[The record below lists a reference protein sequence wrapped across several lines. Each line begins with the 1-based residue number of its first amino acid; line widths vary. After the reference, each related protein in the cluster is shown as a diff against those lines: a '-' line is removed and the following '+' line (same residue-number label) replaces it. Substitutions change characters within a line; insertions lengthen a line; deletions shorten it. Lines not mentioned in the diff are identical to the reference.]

1 MATKIRRSLATKFN
15 LLAIALVL
23 VTALGIALFVVRQER
38 INTSRALVNHGRSI
52 AAMVAQNSEYG
63 IYTENEAF
71 LSQIIDSLAVDAE
84 IAYVTIVNQHR
95 HVLVSRNLQT
105 GVQIPTTLSLRQEPM
120 LPQSLREA
128 EFRNDADGEL
138 YFDILTPVVSQA
150 KSEAPDALVRLAPH
164 AEQSQIIGYVQL
176 GLTQQGLRSHIRHF
190 LVSTGL
196 FTSALVFVGVL
207 LSLLLTR
214 RITSPLHT
222 LAQVAFAISEGQ
234 FDHQIVITHDDEVAD
249 LAHAFNRML
258 ANLRDYQTQVAAH
271 HRTLEDKVAQ
281 RTLDLQQAMES
292 ARDMAQKAEEANHAK
307 SQFLANMSHEIRTP
321 MNGVLGMSELLLH
334 TTLTDQQRSFADAV
348 RRSGEN
354 LLAIINDILDFSK
367 IEAGKLELE
376 CVTLNLPQIIEAI
389 VELFAEPAHRKGIEL
404 AYLIDPALSPV
415 FLGDPVRL
423 RQILTNLLGN
433 AIKFTDHGE
442 VVLEVAEHTA
452 HSPGL
457 TPTPR
462 PDAPST
468 LLHFTVRDT
477 GIGIAPEM
485 QTKIF
490 ASFAQVDG
498 STTRQ
503 YGGTGLGLTIAKQ
516 LTNMMGGSMGV
527 DSIPGQGSTFWFTVC
542 LPKPPPDVQP
552 APVQH
557 QDLQDRRVLIVDDN
571 ATNRAILCQWVS
583 VWGMHHESAADGLQ
597 ALERLRTAVAQ
608 GEPYDFAVL
617 DMMMP
622 GMDGIMLTHAIKADS
637 TIAAVRLVMLT
648 SMGVHAEVQE
658 ARQAGI
664 MGFLSK
670 PVRQSQLYNCLI
682 AASEAS
688 AQDSLAA
695 PQPNPAPAIDLMPL
709 QGRILLAE
717 DNPVNQEVAVGMLET
732 LECQV
737 DVVATG
743 LQAVE
748 ALERC
753 SYDVV
758 LMDCQMP
765 EMGGLEATRVIRE
778 REALPSISHPAVH
791 TPIIA
796 LTAHALLSDREQCL
810 AAGMDDYLSKPFTL
824 EALHATLARWL
835 SQQSAAASAPA
846 QEERSEVTRLDAI
859 DRKALDTLRSLRRG
873 GTPDLLHKVLHMYL
887 HNAPQLLDSIRDAV
901 AHSDALALQQ
911 AAHSLK
917 SSSATVGALQLAAF
931 SQEMEALGK
940 TQSMTLA
947 VPLLATMEAEYAVV
961 EEALQR
967 ELPVVQE
974 DVTHAEQPTRLY

>member
-1 MATKIRRSLATKFN
+1 MAAKIRLSLATKFN
-15 LLAIALVL
+15 MLALALVL

-38 INTSRALVNHGRSI
+38 INTSRALVNHGRSV

-84 IAYVTIVNQHR
+84 VAYVTILNR
-95 HVLVSRNLQT
+95 DRRVLVSRTLQA
-105 GVQIPTTLSLRQEPM
+105 GVQIPTTFYPQQEPM
-120 LPQSLREA
+120 LPQSIREA

-138 YFDILTPVVSQA
+138 YFDILTPVISQA
-150 KSEAPDALVRLAPH
+150 KSEATDALSRLAPH
-164 AEQSQIIGYVQL
+164 AEQSQLIGYVQL
-176 GLTQQGLRSHIRHF
+176 GLTQRGLRSHIQHF
-190 LVSTGL
+190 LVSTVL

-207 LSLLLTR
+207 LSLFLTR

-222 LAQVAFAISEGQ
+222 LAQVALAISEGQ
-234 FDHQIVITHDDEVAD
+234 FDHQIVIHHNDEVAD

-321 MNGVLGMSELLLH
+321 MNGILGMSELLLH

-376 CVTLNLPQIIEAI
+376 CVTLQLPQMVEETI
-389 VELFAEPAHRKGIEL
+389 ELFAEPAHRKGIEL
-404 AYLIDPALSPV
+404 AYFLDPALPSV

-423 RQILTNLLGN
+423 RQILTNLLSN

-442 VVLEVAEHTA
+442 VVLEIAEHTA
-452 HSPGL
+452 QSPEL
-457 TPTPR
+457 TLPQQS
-462 PDAPST
+462 DAPST
-468 LLHFTVRDT
+468 LVRFTVRDT
-477 GIGIAPEM
+477 GIGIDPEM

-498 STTRQ
+498 STTRK

-516 LTNMMGGSMGV
+516 LTHMMGGSIGV
-527 DSIPGQGSTFWFTVC
+527 DSTPGQGATFWFTVC
-542 LPKPPPDVQP
+542 LLKPPPGVQP
-552 APVQH
+552 TPVPH
-557 QDLQDRRVLIVDDN
+557 QGLQGRRVLIVDDN
-571 ATNRAILCQWVS
+571 ETNRTILCQWVS
-583 VWGMHHESAADGLQ
+583 IWGMHHESAADGLQ
-597 ALERLRTAVAQ
+597 ALERLRAAVAQ
-608 GEPYDFAVL
+608 GKPYDFAVL

-622 GMDGIMLTHAIKADS
+622 GMDGIRLTHAIKADS

-648 SMGVHAEVQE
+648 SMGVHTKVQE

-664 MGFLSK
+664 RGFLSK
-670 PVRQSQLYNCLI
+670 PVRQSQLYNCLLT
-682 AASEAS
+682 ASEAS
-688 AQDSLAA
+688 AQTASPA
-695 PQPNPAPAIDLMPL
+695 PQPHATPIIDLAPL

-717 DNPVNQEVAVGMLET
+717 DNPINQEVARGMIESMG
-732 LECQV
+732 CQV

-743 LQAVE
+743 LQAIE
-748 ALERC
+748 ALERS
-753 SYDVV
+753 SYDIV

-765 EMGGLEATRVIRE
+765 EMGGLEATRIIRE
-778 REALPSISHPAVH
+778 REAMPTVSRPVMH
-791 TPIIA
+791 TPIVA
-796 LTAHALLSDREQCL
+796 LTAHALPSDREQCL

-824 EALHATLARWL
+824 EALHAILARWL
-835 SQQSAAASAPA
+835 SQQAAGASASAPEDKA
-846 QEERSEVTRLDAI
+846 EATRLDTI
-859 DRKALDTLRSLRRG
+859 DRKVLETLRSLRRG
-873 GTPDLLHKVLHMYL
+873 KGPDLLPKVLHMYL
-887 HNAPQLLDSIRDAV
+887 HHAPHLLNAMRDAV
-901 AHSDALALQQ
+901 THSDTPALQR

-917 SSSATVGALQLAAF
+917 SSSANVGAMQLAAL
-931 SQEMEALGK
+931 SKEMEALGK
-940 TQSMTLA
+940 AQQMTQA
-947 VPLLATMEAEYAVV
+947 VSLLATIEAEYTIV
-961 EEALQR
+961 EAALQR
-967 ELPVVQE
+967 ELLVAQE
-974 DVTHAEQPTRLY
+974 GVTE

>member
-1 MATKIRRSLATKFN
+1 MATKLRLSLATKFN
-15 LLAIALVL
+15 VLAIASVL

-38 INTSRALVNHGRSI
+38 LNTSRALLNHGRSV

-63 IYTENEAF
+63 IYTENAAF

-84 IAYVTIVNQHR
+84 IAYVTILNQDR
-95 HVLVSRNLQT
+95 YVLVSRNLQT
-105 GVQIPTTLSLRQEPM
+105 GVQIPAPLSPRQEPM
-120 LPQSLREA
+120 PSQSIRET
-128 EFRNDADGEL
+128 EFRNEADGEL

-150 KSEAPDALVRLAPH
+150 KSAATDALSRLAPH
-164 AEQSQIIGYVQL
+164 AEQSQVIGYVQL

-190 LVSTGL
+190 LVSTVL

-207 LSLLLTR
+207 LSLFLTR

-222 LAQVAFAISEGQ
+222 LAQVALAISEGQ
-234 FDHQIVITHDDEVAD
+234 FDHQLIINHNDEVAD

-258 ANLRDYQTQVAAH
+258 ANLRDYQIQVAAH

-281 RTLDLQQAMES
+281 RTLDLQQAMEN
-292 ARDMAQKAEEANHAK
+292 ARELAQKAEDANQAK

-321 MNGVLGMSELLLH
+321 MNGVLGMNELLLH
-334 TTLTDQQRSFADAV
+334 TTLTDQQRSFAEAV

-354 LLAIINDILDFSK
+354 LLALINDILDFSK

-376 CVTLNLPQIIEAI
+376 CVPLYLPQIIEEL

-404 AYLIDPALSPV
+404 AYFLDPALPSV

-433 AIKFTDHGE
+433 AIKFTAHGE

-452 HSPGL
+452 HSPE
-457 TPTPR
+457 PTP
-462 PDAPST
+462 PQQSEAASI

-498 STTRQ
+498 STTRK
-503 YGGTGLGLTIAKQ
+503 YGGTGLGLTITKQ
-516 LTNMMGGSMGV
+516 LTHMMGGSIGV
-527 DSIPGQGSTFWFTVC
+527 NSTPGQGSTFWFTVC
-542 LPKPPPDVQP
+542 LLKPPPDIQP
-552 APVQH
+552 TPVPPQG
-557 QDLQDRRVLIVDDN
+557 LQGRRVLVVDDN
-571 ATNRAILCQWVS
+571 ETNRTILCQWVS
-583 VWGMHHESAADGLQ
+583 IWGMHHESAADGLQ

-622 GMDGIMLTHAIKADS
+622 GMDGITLTHAIKADS

-648 SMGVHAEVQE
+648 SMGVHTKLQE

-664 MGFLSK
+664 IGFLSK
-670 PVRQSQLYNCLI
+670 PIRQSQLYNCLLT
-682 AASEAS
+682 ASGATAQSAS
-688 AQDSLAA
+688 SA
-695 PQPNPAPAIDLMPL
+695 PQPPAPPTIDLMPL

-717 DNPVNQEVAVGMLET
+717 DNPINQEVARGMIESLG
-732 LECQV
+732 CQV
-737 DVVATG
+737 DVVETG
-743 LQAVE
+743 VQAVE
-748 ALERC
+748 ELERGC
-753 SYDVV
+753 YDVV

-765 EMGGLEATRVIRE
+765 EMGGLEATRIIRE
-778 REALPSISHPAVH
+778 RQAVPALSRPAMH

-796 LTAHALLSDREQCL
+796 LTAHALPSDREQCL

-824 EALHATLARWL
+824 DALHATLARWL
-835 SQQSAAASAPA
+835 SQPSAEASVSAS
-846 QEERSEVTRLDAI
+846 EEQAETPRLDTI
-859 DRKALDTLRSLRRG
+859 DYKVLDALRSLRRG
-873 GTPDLLHKVLHMYL
+873 KAPNLLSKVLHLYL
-887 HNAPQLLDSIRDAV
+887 NHAPQLLNTIRHAV

-917 SSSATVGALQLAAF
+917 SSSANVGAMQLAAF
-931 SQEMEALGK
+931 SKEMEALGK
-940 TQSMTLA
+940 AQQVPQA
-947 VPLLATMEAEYAVV
+947 VSLLAAMEAEYTLV
-961 EEALQR
+961 EQALQR
-967 ELPVVQE
+967 EILVAQE
-974 DVTHAEQPTRLY
+974 GVTE

>member
-1 MATKIRRSLATKFN
+1 MATKIRLSLATKFN

-38 INTSRALVNHGRSI
+38 INTSRALVNHGRSV

-63 IYTENEAF
+63 IYTENAAF

-84 IAYVTIVNQHR
+84 IAYVTILNQDR

-105 GVQIPTTLSLRQEPM
+105 GVQIPTTLYPRQEPM
-120 LPQSLREA
+120 LPQSMRET
-128 EFRNDADGEL
+128 EFRNEADGEL

-150 KSEAPDALVRLAPH
+150 KSAATDALSRLAPH

-190 LVSTGL
+190 LVSTVL

-207 LSLLLTR
+207 LSLFLTR

-222 LAQVAFAISEGQ
+222 LAQVALAISKGQ
-234 FDHQIVITHDDEVAD
+234 FDHQIVINHNDEVAD

-281 RTLDLQQAMES
+281 RTLDLQQAMEN
-292 ARDMAQKAEEANHAK
+292 ARDLAQKAEEANQAK

-334 TTLTDQQRSFADAV
+334 TTLTDQQRSFAEAV

-354 LLAIINDILDFSK
+354 LLALINDILDFSK

-376 CVTLNLPQIIEAI
+376 CVPLNLPQIVEEL

-404 AYLIDPALSPV
+404 AYFLDPALPSV

-452 HSPGL
+452 HSPEL
-457 TPTPR
+457 TPPQR

-498 STTRQ
+498 STTRK

-516 LTNMMGGSMGV
+516 LTHMMGGSIGV
-527 DSIPGQGSTFWFTVC
+527 DSTPGQGSTFWFTVC
-542 LPKPPPDVQP
+542 LLKPPPGVQP
-552 APVQH
+552 TPVPH
-557 QDLQDRRVLIVDDN
+557 QGLQGRRVLIVDDN
-571 ATNRAILCQWVS
+571 ETNRTILCQWVS
-583 VWGMHHESAADGLQ
+583 IWGMHHESAADGLQ

-622 GMDGIMLTHAIKADS
+622 GMDGITLTHAIKADS

-648 SMGVHAEVQE
+648 SMGVHTKVQE

-670 PVRQSQLYNCLI
+670 PVRQSQLYNCLLT
-682 AASEAS
+682 ASEAS
-688 AQDSLAA
+688 AQSAPPA
-695 PQPNPAPAIDLMPL
+695 PQPHATPAIDLLPL
-709 QGRILLAE
+709 QGQILLAE
-717 DNPVNQEVAVGMLET
+717 DNPINQEVAVGMIESLG
-732 LECQV
+732 CQI

-743 LQAVE
+743 LQAIE
-748 ALERC
+748 ALERR

-765 EMGGLEATRVIRE
+765 EMGGLEATRIIRE
-778 REALPSISHPAVH
+778 REAVPAISRPVMH

-796 LTAHALLSDREQCL
+796 LTAHALPSDREQCL

-824 EALHATLARWL
+824 EALHVTLARWL
-835 SQQSAAASAPA
+835 SQPAAEASASAP
-846 QEERSEVTRLDAI
+846 EEQAEATRLDTI
-859 DRKALDTLRSLRRG
+859 DRKVLDTLRSLRRG
-873 GTPDLLHKVLHMYL
+873 K
-887 HNAPQLLDSIRDAV
+887 APESAAQS
-901 AHSDALALQQ
+901 
-911 AAHSLK
+911 AAH
-917 SSSATVGALQLAAF
+917 
-931 SQEMEALGK
+931 
-940 TQSMTLA
+940 
-947 VPLLATMEAEYAVV
+947 VP
-961 EEALQR
+961 
-967 ELPVVQE
+967 
-974 DVTHAEQPTRLY
+974 

>member
-1 MATKIRRSLATKFN
+1 MATKIRLSLATKFN

-38 INTSRALVNHGRSI
+38 INTSRALVNHGRSV

-63 IYTENEAF
+63 IYTENETF

-84 IAYVTIVNQHR
+84 IAYVTILNQDR

-105 GVQIPTTLSLRQEPM
+105 GVQIPTTLSPQQKPM
-120 LPQSLREA
+120 LPQSIREA

-138 YFDILTPVVSQA
+138 YFDILTPVVSQS
-150 KSEAPDALVRLAPH
+150 KSEATDALSRLAPH

-190 LVSTGL
+190 LVSTVL

-214 RITSPLHT
+214 RITSPLHA
-222 LAQVAFAISEGQ
+222 LAQVALAISDGR
-234 FDHQIVITHDDEVAD
+234 FDHQIDINHDDEVAD

-258 ANLRDYQTQVAAH
+258 ANLCDYQTQVAAH

-281 RTLDLQQAMES
+281 RTLDLQQAMEN
-292 ARDMAQKAEEANHAK
+292 ARDLAQKAEEANQAK

-334 TTLTDQQRSFADAV
+334 TTLTDQQRSFAEAV

-354 LLAIINDILDFSK
+354 LLALINDILDFSK

-376 CVTLNLPQIIEAI
+376 YVTLNLPQIIEEI

-404 AYLIDPALSPV
+404 AYLLDPALPPV
-415 FLGDPVRL
+415 FLGDPMRL

-433 AIKFTDHGE
+433 AVKFTDRGE
-442 VVLEVAEHTA
+442 VVLKVAEHTA
-452 HSPGL
+452 HSTDL
-457 TPTPR
+457 TPTQR

-468 LLHFTVRDT
+468 MLHFTVRDT

-485 QTKIF
+485 QTRIF
-490 ASFAQVDG
+490 ESFAQVDG
-498 STTRQ
+498 STTRK

-516 LTNMMGGSMGV
+516 LTTMMGGSMGV
-527 DSIPGQGSTFWFTVC
+527 DSTPGQGSTFWFTVC
-542 LPKPPPDVQP
+542 LPKLPTDAQP

-557 QDLQDRRVLIVDDN
+557 QDLQGRRVLIVDDN
-571 ATNRAILCQWVS
+571 ATNRTILCQWAS
-583 VWGMHHESAADGLQ
+583 AWGMHHESAADGPQ
-597 ALERLRTAVAQ
+597 ALERLRTAIAQ

-664 MGFLSK
+664 IGFLSK
-670 PVRQSQLYNCLI
+670 PVRQSQLYNCLS
-682 AASEAS
+682 AALEAS
-688 AQDSLAA
+688 ALGSPPT
-695 PQPNPAPAIDLMPL
+695 PQPKLAPAIDLMPL
-709 QGRILLAE
+709 HGRILLAE
-717 DNPVNQEVAVGMLET
+717 DNPINQEVAVGMIES

-737 DVVATG
+737 DVVSTG

-778 REALPSISHPAVH
+778 REALSSISHPAVH

-796 LTAHALLSDREQCL
+796 LTAHALPSDREQCL

-824 EALHATLARWL
+824 EAIHTTLARWL
-835 SQQSAAASAPA
+835 SHQPAAASASA
-846 QEERSEVTRLDAI
+846 KDERREATRPDSI
-859 DRKALDTLRSLRRG
+859 DHKVLGTLRSLRRG
-873 GTPDLLHKVLHMYL
+873 GTPNLLHKVLPLYL
-887 HNAPQLLDSIRDAV
+887 TSAPQLLDTMRDAV
-901 AHSDALALQQ
+901 ACCDALALQQ

-917 SSSATVGALQLAAF
+917 SSSANVGALQLAAF
-931 SQEMEALGK
+931 CKEMEALGK
-940 TQSMTLA
+940 AQSMIQA
-947 VPLLATMEAEYAVV
+947 VPLLATMKAEYALV
-961 EEALQR
+961 EKALQR
-967 ELPVVQE
+967 ELSIVQE
-974 DVTHAEQPTRLY
+974 EVMHAE

>member
-1 MATKIRRSLATKFN
+1 MAIKIRLSLATKFN
-15 LLAIALVL
+15 VLTIALVL

-38 INTSRALVNHGRSI
+38 INTSRALVNHGRSV

-63 IYTENEAF
+63 IYTENETF
-71 LSQIIDSLAVDAE
+71 LLQIIDSLAVDAE
-84 IAYVTIVNQHR
+84 IAYVTILNQDR
-95 HVLVSRNLQT
+95 HVLVSRNLQA
-105 GVQIPTTLSLRQEPM
+105 GVQIPTTLYPRQEPT
-120 LPQSLREA
+120 LPRSTREA

-150 KSEAPDALVRLAPH
+150 KSEAGDALSRLAPH

-176 GLTQQGLRSHIRHF
+176 GLTQQGLRSHIQHF
-190 LVSTGL
+190 LLSTVL

-214 RITSPLHT
+214 RITLPLHT
-222 LAQVAFAISEGQ
+222 LAQAALAISKGQ
-234 FDHQIVITHDDEVAD
+234 FDHQIVINHDDEVAD

-281 RTLDLQQAMES
+281 RTLDLQQAMEH
-292 ARDMAQKAEEANHAK
+292 ARDLAQKAEEANQAK

-334 TTLTDQQRSFADAV
+334 TTLTDQQRSFAEAV

-376 CVTLNLPQIIEAI
+376 CVPLHLPQIVEET

-404 AYLIDPALSPV
+404 AYLLDPTLPTV

-433 AIKFTDHGE
+433 AVKFTDHGE
-442 VVLEVAEHTA
+442 VVLEIAEHPA
-452 HSPGL
+452 HSTSSAPL
-457 TPTPR
+457 QR

-468 LLHFTVRDT
+468 ILHFAVRDT
-477 GIGIAPEM
+477 GIGIAPEI

-490 ASFAQVDG
+490 ESFAQADG
-498 STTRQ
+498 SITRK

-516 LTNMMGGSMGV
+516 LTSMMGGSMGV
-527 DSIPGQGSTFWFTVC
+527 DSTPGQGSTFWFTVC
-542 LPKPPPDVQP
+542 LSTPPTDVQP
-552 APVQH
+552 APVQP
-557 QDLQDRRVLIVDDN
+557 QGLLGRRVLIVDDN
-571 ATNRAILCQWVS
+571 ATNRAILCQWAS
-583 VWGMHHESAADGLQ
+583 AWGMHRESAADGPQ

-608 GEPYDFAVL
+608 GKPYDFAVL

-637 TIAAVRLVMLT
+637 TIAAVLLVMLT
-648 SMGVHAEVQE
+648 SMGVHAEIQE
-658 ARQAGI
+658 AREAGI
-664 MGFLSK
+664 QGFLSK

-682 AASEAS
+682 AALDAS
-688 AQDSLAA
+688 AQGSLAA
-695 PQPNPAPAIDLMPL
+695 PPPNPTSAIHLRPL
-709 QGRILLAE
+709 HGRILLAE
-717 DNPVNQEVAVGMLET
+717 DNPVNQEVAMGMIES

-743 LQAVE
+743 IQAVE
-748 ALERC
+748 ALERG

-778 REALPSISHPAVH
+778 REALLSSSHPPVH

-796 LTAHALLSDREQCL
+796 LTAHALPSDRAQCL

-824 EALHATLARWL
+824 EALRATLARWL
-835 SQQSAAASAPA
+835 SPQSAAASAST
-846 QEERSEVTRLDAI
+846 ERSEAPRLDSL
-859 DRKALDTLRSLRRG
+859 DRKALDTLRSLRKG
-873 GTPDLLHKVLHMYL
+873 GTPDLLHKVLHIYL
-887 HNAPQLLDSIRDAV
+887 TNAPQLLETIRDAV

-917 SSSATVGALQLAAF
+917 SSSANVGALQLAAF
-931 SQEMEALGK
+931 SKEMEALGK
-940 TQSMTLA
+940 TQNMIQA
-947 VPLLATMEAEYAVV
+947 VSLLPTMEAEYAVV
-961 EEALQR
+961 EQALQR
-967 ELPVVQE
+967 ELLVVQE
-974 DVTHAEQPTRLY
+974 ELTPDG

>member
-1 MATKIRRSLATKFN
+1 MATNIRLSLATKFN
-15 LLAIALVL
+15 VLTIALVL

-38 INTSRALVNHGRSI
+38 INTSRALVNHGRSV

-63 IYTENEAF
+63 IYTENAAF

-84 IAYVTIVNQHR
+84 IAYVTILNQDS

-105 GVQIPTTLSLRQEPM
+105 GVQIPTTLHPRQEPM
-120 LPQSLREA
+120 LPQSIRDT
-128 EFRNDADGEL
+128 EFRNEADGEL

-150 KSEAPDALVRLAPH
+150 KSEATDALSRLAPH

-196 FTSALVFVGVL
+196 FTAALVFVGVL
-207 LSLLLTR
+207 LSLFLTR

-222 LAQVAFAISEGQ
+222 LAQVALAISEGQ
-234 FDHQIVITHDDEVAD
+234 FDHQVVINHNDEVAD

-258 ANLRDYQTQVAAH
+258 ANLRDYQRQVAAH

-281 RTLDLQQAMES
+281 RTLDLQQAMEN
-292 ARDMAQKAEEANHAK
+292 ARELAQKAEDANQAK

-321 MNGVLGMSELLLH
+321 MNGVLGMCELLLH
-334 TTLTDQQRSFADAV
+334 TTLTEQQRAFAEAV

-354 LLAIINDILDFSK
+354 LLALINDILDFSK

-376 CVTLNLPQIIEAI
+376 CVPLHLPQIVEEL

-404 AYLIDPALSPV
+404 AYCLDPALPSV

-423 RQILTNLLGN
+423 RQILTNLLSN
-433 AIKFTDHGE
+433 AIKFTAHGE
-442 VVLEVAEHTA
+442 VVLEVAEHTV
-452 HSPGL
+452 HSPEL
-457 TPTPR
+457 TPP
-462 PDAPST
+462 PDAAST
-468 LLHFTVRDT
+468 LLRFTVRDT

-498 STTRQ
+498 STTRK

-516 LTNMMGGSMGV
+516 LTHMMGGSIGV
-527 DSIPGQGSTFWFTVC
+527 DSTPELGSTFWFTVC
-542 LPKPPPDVQP
+542 LLKPPPGVQP
-552 APVQH
+552 TPVLYQG
-557 QDLQDRRVLIVDDN
+557 LQGRRVLIVDDN
-571 ATNRAILCQWVS
+571 ETNRTILCQWVGI
-583 VWGMHHESAADGLQ
+583 WGMHHESAADGPQ
-597 ALERLRTAVAQ
+597 ALEKLRTAVTR

-622 GMDGIMLTHAIKADS
+622 GMDGITLTHAIKADA
-637 TIAAVRLVMLT
+637 TIAAVRLVLLT
-648 SMGVHAEVQE
+648 SMGVHTRVQE

-664 MGFLSK
+664 VGFLSK
-670 PVRQSQLYNCLI
+670 PVRQSQLYNCLLT
-682 AASEAS
+682 ASEAS
-688 AQDSLAA
+688 AQSVAPA
-695 PQPNPAPAIDLMPL
+695 PQPKAPPIIDLTPL

-717 DNPVNQEVAVGMLET
+717 DNPINQEVAVGMLES
-732 LECQV
+732 LGCQV

-748 ALERC
+748 ALERG
-753 SYDVV
+753 SYDAV

-765 EMGGLEATRVIRE
+765 EMGGLEATRIMRE
-778 REALPSISHPAVH
+778 REAVPTISRAVRH

-796 LTAHALLSDREQCL
+796 LTAHALPSDREQCL

-824 EALHATLARWL
+824 DALHATLARWL
-835 SQQSAAASAPA
+835 SQPSAAASAAAPEA
-846 QEERSEVTRLDAI
+846 QAETTHRDII
-859 DRKALDTLRSLRRG
+859 DRQVLETLKSLRG
-873 GTPDLLHKVLHMYL
+873 GKAPNLLPKVLRLYL
-887 HNAPQLLDSIRDAV
+887 IHAPQLLHTMHDAV
-901 AHSDALALQQ
+901 AQSDALALQR
-911 AAHSLK
+911 AAHNLK
-917 SSSATVGALQLAAF
+917 SSSANVGAMQLAAF
-931 SQEMEALGK
+931 SKEMEDLGK
-940 TQSMTLA
+940 AQQITQA
-947 VPLLATMEAEYAVV
+947 VALLATIEAEYAMV

-967 ELPVVQE
+967 ELRVVQE
-974 DVTHAEQPTRLY
+974 DVTH

>member
-23 VTALGIALFVVRQER
+23 VTALGIALFVIRQER
-38 INTSRALVNHGRSI
+38 INTSRALVNHGRSV

-63 IYTENEAF
+63 IYTENETF
-71 LSQIIDSLAVDAE
+71 LSQIIESLAVDAE
-84 IAYVTIVNQHR
+84 IAYVTILNQDR
-95 HVLVSRNLQT
+95 RVLVSRTLQA
-105 GVQIPTTLSLRQEPM
+105 GVQIPTTFHPRQEPI
-120 LPQSLREA
+120 LPKSVREA

-150 KSEAPDALVRLAPH
+150 KSEATDALARLAPH
-164 AEQSQIIGYVQL
+164 TEQSQIIGYVQL
-176 GLTQQGLRSHIRHF
+176 GLTQKGLRSHIRHF
-190 LVSTGL
+190 LVSTVL
-196 FTSALVFVGVL
+196 FTSALVFVGVV

-222 LAQVAFAISEGQ
+222 LAQAALAISEGQ
-234 FDHQIVITHDDEVAD
+234 FDHQIVIKHDDEVAD
-249 LAHAFNRML
+249 LAHAFKRML

-321 MNGVLGMSELLLH
+321 MNGILGMSELLLH
-334 TTLTDQQRSFADAV
+334 TSLTDQQRSFADAV

-376 CVTLNLPQIIEAI
+376 CVALNLPQIVEEI

-404 AYLIDPALSPV
+404 AYLLDPALPPV

-442 VVLEVAEHTA
+442 VVLEVAEHTTP
-452 HSPGL
+452 STGL
-457 TPTPR
+457 TPTQ
-462 PDAPST
+462 DSDTPST

-477 GIGIAPEM
+477 GIGIAPAM

-490 ASFAQVDG
+490 ESFAQVDG
-498 STTRQ
+498 STTRR

-527 DSIPGQGSTFWFTVC
+527 DSISGQGSTFRFTVC
-542 LPKPPPDVQP
+542 LPKPPAGVQP
-552 APVQH
+552 APVPH
-557 QDLQDRRVLIVDDN
+557 QGLEGRRVLIVDDN
-571 ATNRAILCQWVS
+571 ATNRTILCQWVS
-583 VWGMHHESAADGLQ
+583 AWGMHHESAVDGPQ

-608 GEPYDFAVL
+608 GEPYDFALL

-622 GMDGIMLTHAIKADS
+622 GMDGITLTHAIKADA
-637 TIAAVRLVMLT
+637 TIAAVRLLMLT

-664 MGFLSK
+664 RGFLSK
-670 PVRQSQLYNCLI
+670 PIRQSQLYNCLI

-688 AQDSLAA
+688 AQGS
-695 PQPNPAPAIDLMPL
+695 PPPPPPNLTPAIDLMPL
-709 QGRILLAE
+709 HGRILLAE
-717 DNPVNQEVAVGMLET
+717 DNPINQEVAVGMIKS

-778 REALPSISHPAVH
+778 REALPSFSHPAAH

-796 LTAHALLSDREQCL
+796 LTAHALASDREQCL

-835 SQQSAAASAPA
+835 LQQPAVASASA
-846 QEERSEVTRLDAI
+846 TAERSEATRVDSI
-859 DRKALDTLRSLRRG
+859 DRKTLDTLRSLRKG
-873 GTPDLLHKVLHMYL
+873 GTLDLLHKVLHMYL
-887 HNAPQLLDSIRDAV
+887 NNTPQLLDTIRDAV
-901 AHSDALALQQ
+901 AHSDALARQQ

-917 SSSATVGALQLAAF
+917 STSANVGALQLAAF
-931 SQEMEALGK
+931 SKEMEALGK
-940 TQSMTLA
+940 AQSITQA
-947 VPLLATMEAEYAVV
+947 VPLLATMEAENAVV
-961 EEALQR
+961 EKALQR
-967 ELPVVQE
+967 ELLVVQE
-974 DVTHAEQPTRLY
+974 DMMHAEQNR

>member
-1 MATKIRRSLATKFN
+1 MATKLRLSLATKFN

-38 INTSRALVNHGRSI
+38 INTSRALVNHGRSV

-63 IYTENEAF
+63 IYTENETS

-84 IAYVTIVNQHR
+84 IAYVTILNQDR
-95 HVLVSRNLQT
+95 HVLVSRNLRA
-105 GVQIPTTLSLRQEPM
+105 GVQIPTPLYPQQERR
-120 LPQSLREA
+120 LPQNIREA
-128 EFRNDADGEL
+128 EFRNATDGEL

-150 KSEAPDALVRLAPH
+150 KSEATDALSRLAPN

-190 LVSTGL
+190 LASTVL

-207 LSLLLTR
+207 LSLFLTR

-222 LAQVAFAISEGQ
+222 LAQVALGISEGQ
-234 FDHQIVITHDDEVAD
+234 FDHQIAINHDDEIAD

-281 RTLDLQQAMES
+281 RTLDLQQAMEN
-292 ARDMAQKAEEANHAK
+292 ARDLAQKAEEANQAK

-334 TTLTDQQRSFADAV
+334 TTLTDQQRSFAEAV

-376 CVTLNLPQIIEAI
+376 CVTFHLPQIVEEV

-404 AYLIDPALSPV
+404 AYLLDPALPPV
-415 FLGDPVRL
+415 FLGDPGRL

-433 AIKFTDHGE
+433 AVKFTDHGE
-442 VVLEVAEHTA
+442 VVLEVTEHTA
-452 HSPGL
+452 HSTGL
-457 TPTPR
+457 PPTTR

-485 QTKIF
+485 KTTIF
-490 ASFAQVDG
+490 ESFAQVDG
-498 STTRQ
+498 STTRK

-516 LTNMMGGSMGV
+516 LTHMMGGSMGV
-527 DSIPGQGSTFWFTVC
+527 DSTPGQGSTFWFTAC
-542 LPKPPPDVQP
+542 LSKPPTDVQP

-557 QDLQDRRVLIVDDN
+557 QGLQGRRVLIVDDN
-571 ATNRAILCQWVS
+571 ATNRTILCQWAKA
-583 VWGMHHESAADGLQ
+583 WGMHHESAADGPQ
-597 ALERLRTAVAQ
+597 ALERLRTATAQ

-622 GMDGIMLTHAIKADS
+622 GMDGLTLTHAIKADA
-637 TIAAVRLVMLT
+637 TIAAVHLVILT

-664 MGFLSK
+664 IGFLSK
-670 PVRQSQLYNCLI
+670 PVRQSQLYNCFI
-682 AASEAS
+682 AALETS
-688 AQDSLAA
+688 AQGSL
-695 PQPNPAPAIDLMPL
+695 PAPLPHPMLVIALRPL

-717 DNPVNQEVAVGMLET
+717 DNPVNQEVAVGMIES

-737 DVVATG
+737 DVVETG
-743 LQAVE
+743 LQAIE

-778 REALPSISHPAVH
+778 REALPSTSHPAVH

-796 LTAHALLSDREQCL
+796 LTAHALPSDRDQCL

-835 SQQSAAASAPA
+835 SPQPAAASAA
-846 QEERSEVTRLDAI
+846 TERSGALRLVSV
-859 DRKALDTLRSLRRG
+859 DRKALDTLRSLHRG
-873 GTPDLLHKVLHMYL
+873 GTPDLLHKVLYIYL
-887 HNAPQLLDSIRDAV
+887 NNAPLLLNTMRDAV
-901 AHSDALALQQ
+901 AHSDALALQR
-911 AAHSLK
+911 AVHSLK
-917 SSSATVGALQLAAF
+917 SSSANVGALQLAAF
-931 SQEMEALGK
+931 SKEMEALGK
-940 TQSMTLA
+940 AQSMAQA

-961 EEALQR
+961 EETLQR
-967 ELPVVQE
+967 ELLVVQE
-974 DVTHAEQPTRLY
+974 DVTHDG